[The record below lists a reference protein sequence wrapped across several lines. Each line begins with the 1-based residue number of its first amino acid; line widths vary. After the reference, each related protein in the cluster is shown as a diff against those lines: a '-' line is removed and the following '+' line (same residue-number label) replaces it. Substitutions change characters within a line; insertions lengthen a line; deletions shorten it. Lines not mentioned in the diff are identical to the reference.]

1 MFTSDCDYDVPVCL
15 FPLLI
20 VCAFPIGSSGIVYID
35 PAILRR
41 SSVNPVSVALST
53 NQDSTLSVSTTSS
66 QLARSFGIVIRQ
78 VKQSLVVWDVIWKS
92 L

>member
-1 MFTSDCDYDVPVCL
+1 M
-15 FPLLI
+15 LI
-20 VCAFPIGSSGIVYID
+20 VCAFLLGSSGIVYID

-66 QLARSFGIVIRQ
+66 QLARSFGVVIRQ
-78 VKQSLVVWDVIWKS
+78 VTLVIMDVIHNFLFNYFSFVFKTKNR
-92 L
+92 LLI